1 MKLDPKE
8 LSEDGHTDVASAKNK
23 VKIAVKALMTMQMEL
38 DKLPNEAML
47 PSWWTDKV
55 AIAVDNLDGMA
66 DYLDSKV

>member
-8 LSEDGHTDVASAKNK
+8 RSEDGHTDVASAKNK
-23 VKIAVKALMTMQMEL
+23 VKIAAKALMTMQMEL
-38 DKLPNEAML
+38 DKLPGEAML